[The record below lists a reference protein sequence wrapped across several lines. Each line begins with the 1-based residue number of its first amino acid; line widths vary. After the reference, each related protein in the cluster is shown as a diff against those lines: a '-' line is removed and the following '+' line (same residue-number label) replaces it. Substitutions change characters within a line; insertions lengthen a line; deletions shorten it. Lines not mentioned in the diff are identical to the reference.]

1 MMASARR
8 ELVLN
13 RRNFLKSGLTAGVA
27 PLTAGLDHLDAM
39 TSAAE
44 EVASTG
50 IIVEPPQRLPPN
62 ASAGEPWQQK
72 IRRVGQTNFTE
83 YDPAVMNVNQWA
95 DYWHSVKAD
104 IVYVSVT
111 GILAFYPSKVQ
122 FHKHGKFLK
131 DRDLFGECVTAA
143 KKRGMRV
150 VARMSPDLNWPDALE
165 AHPEWAMRHK
175 DGSPQLSTEDPRLF
189 KTCMFSTY
197 MDDYVP
203 AVMREINALYDVDC
217 FYSNAW

>member
-1 MMASARR
+1 M
-8 ELVLN
+8 LN
-13 RRNFLKSGLTAGVA
+13 RRSFLKGGLTAGVA
-27 PLTAGLDHLDAM
+27 PLAASLSQLDAM
-39 TSAAE
+39 PVAAE
-44 EVASTG
+44 AAATG
-50 IIVEPPQRLPPN
+50 VVVELPQRLA
-62 ASAGEPWQQK
+62 ASESAVPWQQK
-72 IRRVGQTNFTE
+72 IRRIGQTNFTE
-83 YDPAVMNVNQWA
+83 YDLAVMNVNQWA

-165 AHPEWAMRHK
+165 AHPEWAMRHD
-175 DGSPQLSTEDPRLF
+175 DGSVQHSEEDPRLF
-189 KTCMFSTY
+189 KTCMFTSY
-197 MDDYVP
+197 MDDY
-203 AVMREINALYDVDC
+203 
-217 FYSNAW
+217 